1 MNESVMIGLAATGC
15 VLGFCLNRTY
25 VKKYGEAAIQWPALI
40 LQCIC
45 VAGALSQLPG
55 GVVSFWFV
63 FWLLA
68 VAVSYAGG
76 LWLCRQHAQMQQA
89 GQGDVVRAM
98 TAQAVLPFGLALA
111 FLMAAG
117 MILFGF
123 IWVH

>member
-15 VLGFCLNRTY
+15 VLGFFLNRTY

-63 FWLLA
+63 FWPA
-68 VAVSYAGG
+68 CCRGF
-76 LWLCRQHAQMQQA
+76 LCGRLVVMQ
-89 GQGDVVRAM
+89 
-98 TAQAVLPFGLALA
+98 
-111 FLMAAG
+111 AACANATG
-117 MILFGF
+117 RTG
-123 IWVH
+123 